1 MRDPL
6 RKKKRCGTKPSAI
19 TIQIGIPCASRDNSF
34 FMLIPEIDKAIK
46 HRYAEL
52 MSMAVNRILGEEP
65 DERLNN
71 HIRKL
76 E

>member
-1 MRDPL
+1 
-6 RKKKRCGTKPSAI
+6 
-19 TIQIGIPCASRDNSF
+19 
-34 FMLIPEIDKAIK
+34 MLIPEIDKAIK